1 MRSCMSPAGML
12 ESHQKGF
19 WIETPFQMQKTK
31 ALSLTFSR
39 VCQKSG
45 KAEYKGQ
52 QTLVFWEHAQEIPGG
67 SPKT

>member
-1 MRSCMSPAGML
+1 
-12 ESHQKGF
+12 
-19 WIETPFQMQKTK
+19 MQKTK
-31 ALSLTFSR
+31 NPELTFSR